1 MPRKASNPGKRS
13 TVKKKASARQ
23 NAQNRI
29 EEQRGTRGG
38 RARVPKSIKEMSQR
52 RFPGETPL
60 TGEDRPM
67 REPGG
72 KARGQSLAGVNTA
85 SGKARMRNSVGTEG
99 RPTDRQTAGRR
110 YGAPGSPTR
119 KPER

>member
-1 MPRKASNPGKRS
+1 MPRKPSNPEKRS
-13 TVKKKASARQ
+13 MVKKKASARQ

-38 RARVPKSIKEMSQR
+38 RARVPKSVKEMSQR

-60 TGEDRPM
+60 TGEDRPL

-85 SGKARMRNSVGTEG
+85 SGQARLRNSGANARG
-99 RPTDRQTAGRR
+99 PTDQETAARR
-110 YGAPGSPTR
+110 YG
-119 KPER
+119 

>member
-1 MPRKASNPGKRS
+1 MPRKAANPEKRS
-13 TVKKKASARQ
+13 GVKKKASARQ
-23 NAQNRI
+23 HAQNRI

-38 RARVPKSIKEMSQR
+38 RARVPKSVKEMSQR

-72 KARGQSLAGVNTA
+72 KARGQSLADVNTA
-85 SGKARMRNSVGTEG
+85 SGKARMRNRTEG
-99 RPTDRQTAGRR
+99 TSRPTDRQTASKRFGM
-110 YGAPGSPTR
+110 PGSATR